1 VLNTLAGVK
10 EYSSKNTRTHNMQT
24 QAAADREV
32 EIQQQVR
39 AGERSFN

>member
-1 VLNTLAGVK
+1 
-10 EYSSKNTRTHNMQT
+10 MQT

-39 AGERSFN
+39 AGERSFNW